1 VNIHVE
7 RRLKPDG
14 KQETL
19 YTTDCPNVLYSD
31 TDSVVKTTIVNT
43 SEFGEL
49 SIEDL
54 FLRTDEKIVD
64 PSSKTERGFFT
75 FPVSSLNFDY
85 KRGLHFSEV
94 DHVYRHH
101 VQKKGFKIQ
110 VAGRSV
116 TVTDDHSLMVE
127 RDGKLIEIKP
137 SDLQTD
143 DKFIHL
149 TGSEYRTSPA
159 SAVEEVFI
167 DDFVYDIVM
176 KDTTAPYFFG
186 DGILVHNSCY
196 FATGADDPED
206 AVLIADHIA
215 EHVNESFVGFVQDY
229 FLVQPEFNSLI
240 KVAREVVADRA
251 VFIAKKK
258 YLMHLYDKE
267 GKRVDELKVQGAE
280 NKKSSTPA
288 PIREFLNTITNMIL
302 RDNCTKDEVFK
313 YVHESRDSLFTDFDD
328 LIEMGVAQSANK
340 IEFYTEQLE
349 NGLRPNIPGHVR
361 AAIQY
366 NECLDMFKD
375 YVNPRI
381 YGGDK
386 IKVYH
391 LEENQF
397 RFKTLALPS
406 DSDSFPPWFKEYFRL
421 NKQVMEEKLIEK
433 KLERLFNALDWPLPT
448 RAEIVANSLLEF

>member
-1 VNIHVE
+1 MIEQISQAIKAKDHATLALHGVEPVPHTKDGKTLYKYKFSDPSLASRVKQYCERQAEYFDGIQHVRKIALNSLYGATINEGSRYYRDAYGASTTGGGREITQHMIRTIGKELTGRPVNIHVE
-7 RRLKPDG
+7 RRLRPDG
-14 KQETL
+14 KQDTL
-19 YTTDCPNVLYSD
+19 YTTDCPNVIYSD
-31 TDSVVKTTIVNT
+31 TD
-43 SEFGEL
+43 
-49 SIEDL
+49 
-54 FLRTDEKIVD
+54 
-64 PSSKTERGFFT
+64 
-75 FPVSSLNFDY
+75 
-85 KRGLHFSEV
+85 
-94 DHVYRHH
+94 
-101 VQKKGFKIQ
+101 
-110 VAGRSV
+110 
-116 TVTDDHSLMVE
+116 
-127 RDGKLIEIKP
+127 
-137 SDLQTD
+137 
-143 DKFIHL
+143 
-149 TGSEYRTSPA
+149 
-159 SAVEEVFI
+159 
-167 DDFVYDIVM
+167 
-176 KDTTAPYFFG
+176 
-186 DGILVHNSCY
+186 SCY

-302 RDNCTKDEVFK
+302 RDSCSKDEVFQ
-313 YVHESRDSLFTDFDD
+313 YVHQARDSLFTDFND

-349 NGLRPNIPGHVR
+349 NGQRPNIPGHVR

-397 RFKTLALPS
+397 KFKTLALPS
-406 DSDSFPPWFKEYFRL
+406 DSDSFPSWFGEYFRL
-421 NKQVMEEKLIEK
+421 NKKVMEEKLIEK
-433 KLERLFNALDWPLPT
+433 KLEKLFAALDWPLPT